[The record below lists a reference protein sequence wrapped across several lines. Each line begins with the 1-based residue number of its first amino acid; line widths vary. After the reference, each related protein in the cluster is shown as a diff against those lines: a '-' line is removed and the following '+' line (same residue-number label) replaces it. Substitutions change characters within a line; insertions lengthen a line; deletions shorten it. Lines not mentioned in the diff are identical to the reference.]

1 MSKELIVSVNGREKK
16 IAIIENGK
24 VTEFYIERGEDGQ
37 GIVGNIY
44 KGRVMRV
51 LPGMQSAFVDIGLE
65 RDAFLYVSDFFD
77 EEEEFERIVVD
88 KKKTEGADDAAAAR
102 AAAEKI
108 ERSRL
113 ERERQMET
121 AQERAQPSLG
131 EGDED
136 EDEEAEGAQA
146 ELGASQTANE
156 PAAAFIEEEDEVTAE
171 PARRGRRDRKQ
182 RGDGGGRGSFG
193 REGSGREGSGRE
205 IGAAASAGG
214 GNASPATSF
223 SEDVQARLSA
233 REEREEFDTPFVVAD
248 SSFERVIDDEA
259 AVANGEMFKDAR
271 LQERLTDQIHAIEFD
286 METTAEAEVGSLL
299 ASENFSAGSA
309 FQRIADDDDDTD
321 APRAV
326 EAVQPAVAASVSAF
340 IDDTREDSAL
350 TETQAQSFERVSD
363 DGEAAAEGVPP
374 TTGDEAATTAR
385 GKASKS
391 RRGSSKGRKAATA
404 ASDETTG
411 EAEADATATA
421 ETATTETATTEAASS
436 KKGGRSRATKEAASK
451 KSPAK
456 GKAAAKGAQSRRGKA
471 KSGEAA
477 ADATTEG
484 NAPDDAAAEAIGG
497 SEALPDSEAGIK
509 SRRVRDEFARRGG
522 RRRNRRPGGKPDEN
536 GGEEDRSNGH
546 AEEIV
551 EPVATEATEA
561 AAVVEDIQEA
571 QPQPRAEAQPE
582 PRAEARPDAR
592 PDTRPDS
599 RGRQPRGGRN
609 DRNDR
614 GERGGRSDRGGA
626 ERTERTEGGGRTEGS
641 SEGVAGRSGSSEG
654 VAGRSGGGGRGDGR
668 SDGGSGGRSSGGGG
682 GRDRR
687 ERHTPLITDLLR
699 EGQEILVQIAKEPI
713 AAKGARITSHIA
725 LPGRFL
731 VYMPTV
737 EHVGVSRKIES
748 DSERVRLRKLIKD
761 IRETEDVPSG
771 GFIVR
776 TAGIGISEQDLR
788 DDARYLVRTWLDI
801 RRMAEK
807 QKAATLTHK
816 DLDLV
821 QRILRDQLSDD
832 FAAIRV
838 DSEEEYQNIV
848 EFINRIQ
855 PRLVKRVKL
864 YTRDEPILEAFG
876 VQAEIDKAIKPRV
889 WLKSGGYLVINQTEA
904 LVAIDVNTGK
914 FVGRGGTRLEDTITR
929 TNLEAAEEIA
939 RQIRLRDLGG
949 IIVLDLI
956 DMEDR
961 RNRNRVMGALQDAL
975 RDDKSPT
982 KVLSFNDFGLVIMTR
997 KRVKQSLERTLCSPC
1012 QYCQGAGLVKS
1023 AQTICYEILD
1033 EARRLSRGMNGDGI
1047 KQTTLRINPEVA
1059 RALRSTEND
1068 VLAEIEAYLG
1078 AVDITSDERVHQ
1090 EQFDFAFV

>member
-88 KKKTEGADDAAAAR
+88 KTKTEGADAATAAR
-102 AAAEKI
+102 AAADKI

-113 ERERQMET
+113 EREHQMET
-121 AQERAQPSLG
+121 AQERAQPVIAG
-131 EGDED
+131 GDDE
-136 EDEEAEGAQA
+136 EDEEEEDATGIAEPRAAQA
-146 ELGASQTANE
+146 ERAPLTTH
-156 PAAAFIEEEDEVTAE
+156 AAAQDETEEGAADT
-171 PARRGRRDRKQ
+171 RGGRGRRDRK
-182 RGDGGGRGSFG
+182 RRGGREDSQ
-193 REGSGREGSGRE
+193 REV
-205 IGAAASAGG
+205 GAAAAAAGSG
-214 GNASPATSF
+214 SGSGSNVAPPTTSF
-223 SEDVQARLSA
+223 TEDVRARLAA
-233 REEREEFDTPFVVAD
+233 REEIDTPFVAAD
-248 SSFERVIDDEA
+248 NSFERIVDDEA
-259 AVANGEMFKDAR
+259 AATNGEMFKDAR
-271 LQERLTDQIHAIEFD
+271 LQERLTDQIHAVEFD
-286 METTAEAEVGSLL
+286 METTREAEVGSLL
-299 ASENFSAGSA
+299 SSEDINAGSGS
-309 FQRIADDDDDTD
+309 FERIADDDDSDE
-321 APRAV
+321 PRSV
-326 EAVQPAVAASVSAF
+326 GAVQPAVAATVSAF
-340 IDDTREDSAL
+340 IEDADDTAV
-350 TETQAQSFERVSD
+350 TGVQAQSFERVSD
-363 DGEAAAEGVPP
+363 DDKATEGA
-374 TTGDEAATTAR
+374 TSTGSEEATTSAR

-391 RRGSSKGRKAATA
+391 RRSATTAGKGKKAAASDAATDESA
-404 ASDETTG
+404 ASDETG
-411 EAEADATATA
+411 AKK
-421 ETATTETATTEAASS
+421 SS
-436 KKGGRSRATKEAASK
+436 RSRTTKEAASK
-451 KSPAK
+451 KSAAK
-456 GKAAAKGAQSRRGKA
+456 GKSAATKGGSTRRGS
-471 KSGEAA
+471 KSKTGSEAA
-477 ADATTEG
+477 GDANAEG
-484 NAPDDAAAEAIGG
+484 NAPDDAAAANQT
-497 SEALPDSEAGIK
+497 SPDAEAGVK
-509 SRRVRDEFARRGG
+509 SRRGAREEFARRGG
-522 RRRNRRPGGKPDEN
+522 RRRNRRPAGAPGEN
-536 GGEEDRSNGH
+536 GGEADRSNGE
-546 AEEIV
+546 AEEVTAPI
-551 EPVATEATEA
+551 ELETEA
-561 AAVVEDIQEA
+561 VEEVQEA
-571 QPQPRAEAQPE
+571 RPE
-582 PRAEARPDAR
+582 PRAETRPEPRAETRPESRAEARPESR
-592 PDTRPDS
+592 PEP
-599 RGRQPRGGRN
+599 RGRQQQARGGRN
-609 DRNDR
+609 ERGDRGGRNERNERSGARPERSEGAER
-614 GERGGRSDRGGA
+614 GERTDAPRGGDA
-626 ERTERTEGGGRTEGS
+626 P
-641 SEGVAGRSGSSEG
+641 
-654 VAGRSGGGGRGDGR
+654 GGGGGR
-668 SDGGSGGRSSGGGG
+668 SDGGAGRADGGGRSGGGG

-748 DSERVRLRKLIKD
+748 DSERQRLRKLIKD

-801 RRMAEK
+801 RRTAEK
-807 QKAATLTHK
+807 QKAPTLTHK

-864 YTRDEPILEAFG
+864 YTREEPILEAFG

-929 TNLEAAEEIA
+929 TNMEAVDEIA

-961 RNRNRVMGALQDAL
+961 RNRNRVMAALQDAL

-1012 QYCQGAGLVKS
+1012 PYCQGAGLVKS
-1023 AQTICYEILD
+1023 AQTVCYEILD

-1047 KQTTLRINPEVA
+1047 KQTTLRINPEVS
-1059 RALRSTEND
+1059 RALRSTERD
-1068 VLAEIEAYLG
+1068 VLTEIEDYLG

>member
-88 KKKTEGADDAAAAR
+88 KKKTEGADAASAAR
-102 AAAEKI
+102 AAAEKL

-113 ERERQMET
+113 ERERQMDS
-121 AQERAQPSLG
+121 AQERAQPILDA
-131 EGDED
+131 DE
-136 EDEEAEGAQA
+136 
-146 ELGASQTANE
+146 
-156 PAAAFIEEEDEVTAE
+156 EEEDEAPEFELPMVGLAEDE
-171 PARRGRRDRKQ
+171 PATPIIAAAASDEGADLTGQSGGRRDRNK
-182 RGDGGGRGSFG
+182 RRRGGRDNYPQALGT
-193 REGSGREGSGRE
+193 
-205 IGAAASAGG
+205 AAAAANAG
-214 GNASPATSF
+214 SQTPPATSF
-223 SEDVQARLSA
+223 ADEVKARLTA
-233 REEREEFDTPFVVAD
+233 REEFETPFGAAD
-248 SSFERVIDDEA
+248 KSFQRIVDDEA
-259 AVANGEMFKDAR
+259 AGEGEMFKDAR
-271 LQERLTDQIHAIEFD
+271 LQERIFDQIHAVEFD
-286 METTAEAEVGSLL
+286 METPTATEVGSLFAAEN
-299 ASENFSAGSA
+299 ASANTS
-309 FQRIADDDDDTD
+309 FQRIADDDDAHDV
-321 APRAV
+321 APRTV
-326 EAVQPAVAASVSAF
+326 EAIQPAVAATVAAF
-340 IDDTREDSAL
+340 VDDHAADSAL
-350 TETQAQSFERVSD
+350 SAGETQSFERISD
-363 DGEAAAEGVPP
+363 DEEKAVEGVRL
-374 TTGDEAATTAR
+374 TDGETATPAR
-385 GKASKS
+385 GSRASKS
-391 RRGSSKGRKAATA
+391 RRAGKSKKADDESTP
-404 ASDETTG
+404 DETT
-411 EAEADATATA
+411 AEETITTSATPDDATEEIGAKKKSSRSARGTKEATT
-421 ETATTETATTEAASS
+421 TATT
-436 KKGGRSRATKEAASK
+436 KKPPT
-451 KSPAK
+451 K
-456 GKAAAKGAQSRRGKA
+456 GKSAAKGGSTSRAGKA

-477 ADATTEG
+477 AEAAAEG
-484 NAPDDAAAEAIGG
+484 NAPDDAAAEALKDNQPL
-497 SEALPDSEAGIK
+497 ADAEAGVAD
-509 SRRVRDEFARRGG
+509 RPARGEFARRGG
-522 RRRNRRPGGKPDEN
+522 RRRNRRPGGKPEE
-536 GGEEDRSNGH
+536 GGVEADGSNGH
-546 AEEIV
+546 AEEV
-551 EPVATEATEA
+551 NEPLASEA
-561 AAVVEDIQEA
+561 AAIEETPAARPEPPIEM
-571 QPQPRAEAQPE
+571 RPE
-582 PRAEARPDAR
+582 PRTEARPESRAEGR
-592 PDTRPDS
+592 PEPRGRNS
-599 RGRQPRGGRN
+599 RGGG
-609 DRNDR
+609 RNDR
-614 GERGGRSDRGGA
+614 GERGGERAPRGNNGEGA
-626 ERTERTEGGGRTEGS
+626 ERSEGGR
-641 SEGVAGRSGSSEG
+641 SEGGRNEG
-654 VAGRSGGGGRGDGR
+654 GRGEGGRNEGGRGGGRG
-668 SDGGSGGRSSGGGG
+668 G
-682 GRDRR
+682 GRD
-687 ERHTPLITDLLR
+687 RHTPLITDLLR

-748 DSERVRLRKLIKD
+748 DSERVRLRKLIQN
-761 IRETEDVPSG
+761 IRATEDVPSG

-776 TAGIGISEQDLR
+776 TAGIGISEEDLR

-801 RRMAEK
+801 RRTAEK
-807 QKAATLTHK
+807 QKAPTLTHK

-832 FAAIRV
+832 FTAIRV
-838 DSEEEYQNIV
+838 DSEEEYQAIV

-855 PRLVKRVKL
+855 PRLVTRAKL
-864 YTRDEPILEAFG
+864 YTREAPILEAFG
-876 VQAEIDKAIKPRV
+876 VQDEIDKAIKPRV

-929 TNLEAAEEIA
+929 TNMEAVDEIA

-961 RNRNRVMGALQDAL
+961 RNRNRVMAALQDAL

-1023 AQTICYEILD
+1023 AQTVCYEILD
-1033 EARRLSRGMNGDGI
+1033 EARRLARGMNGDGI

-1059 RALRSTEND
+1059 RALRSTERD
-1068 VLAEIEAYLG
+1068 VLTEIEDYLG

-1090 EQFDFAFV
+1090 EQFDFAFI